1 MTTAGTTT
9 KAARERASGTAE
21 KQASTRQPQAQQET
35 IADMNLVQAQKQ
47 VGHKHD
53 TEATKGQPHNLER
66 TSPDTSNGQAL
77 KFASTAPVNPVPPR
91 CSPGAGPA
99 QPQYSTVLSA
109 QAQPRKNLGATLVPS
124 RSPPPCRAPVQDWC
138 SPGTIA
144 GHRPGTASVQFT
156 SAHTIQLR
164 YNSGAGPERPNHNTG
179 TAPV

>member
-66 TSPDTSNGQAL
+66 TSPDTINGQAL
-77 KFASTAPVNPVPPR
+77 QSASTAPVILVPPR

-124 RSPPPCRAPVQDWC
+124 RSPP
-138 SPGTIA
+138 
-144 GHRPGTASVQFT
+144 
-156 SAHTIQLR
+156 L
-164 YNSGAGPERPNHNTG
+164 
-179 TAPV
+179 